1 MGSIST
7 STFDDQGPS
16 KDNSNF
22 SADCLELLNLVLDEE
37 ASVGQRQFFFEH
49 LKGCMPCNEKFSI
62 DMAIKKMIK
71 ERCGKNVPEGLMETI
86 RAKVLQSADQH
97 E

>member
-7 STFDDQGPS
+7 GTFDGQGPL
-16 KDNSNF
+16 KDNANF
-22 SADCLELLNLVLDEE
+22 SPDCLELLNLVLDEE
-37 ASVGQRQFFFEH
+37 ASPGQRQFFFEH
-49 LKGCMPCNEKFSI
+49 LKGCMPCHEKFNI

-71 ERCGKNVPEGLMETI
+71 EKCGKNVPEGLMETI
-86 RAKVLQSADQH
+86 RAKVLQSA